1 MDILI
6 GTKNPYK
13 SGEMEYLLTGI
24 PNVNIHFLKDTDINL
39 NIEEDGNTLTEN
51 AEKKAIEISK
61 HTDMY
66 VLASDGGTDIPGLGD
81 RWDMLK
87 NQRTVG
93 ENNNDLEKVKKLL
106 SLMDG
111 LKGEARK
118 VICYLSVALA
128 YKGNMVWSTVEM
140 NDNGYII
147 DELTSEDV
155 PLGRWMGHVWYYPQF
170 KEVNTKISD
179 DERMEIRNQEEGIKM
194 KLRKVIEGLI

>member
-24 PNVNIHFLKDTDINL
+24 HNVNIHFLKDTDINL
-39 NIEEDGNTLTEN
+39 NVEEEGKTLTEN
-51 AEKKAIEISK
+51 AQKKAIEISK

-66 VLASDGGTDIPGLGD
+66 VLASDGGVDIPGLGD
-81 RWDMLK
+81 NWDILK

-93 ENNNDLEKVKKLL
+93 EHNTDLEKVKNLL

-111 LKGEARK
+111 LRGEQRK

-128 YKGNMVWSTVEM
+128 YKGDLIWSTEEM

-147 DELTSEDV
+147 DELTNEDI
-155 PLGRWMGHVWYYPQF
+155 PLGRWMRHVWYYPQF
-170 KEVNTKISD
+170 KEVNTKIT
-179 DERMEIRNQEEGIKM
+179 DEQRMEIRSQEEGIKM
-194 KLRKVIEGLI
+194 ELREVIEGLI